1 MAELPAAPSGRTGW
15 PWTEETDPAVYE
27 RRADWPR
34 ISIVTPS
41 FNQAPFLE
49 ETIRSVLL
57 QNYPNLQ
64 YLVIDGGSTDGS
76 VEIIQKYAP
85 WIDYWVSELDRG
97 QSHAINK
104 GLEHC
109 DGEWFNWLNS
119 DDYLVRGALSSMALA
134 VVSSRGAIV
143 IVGELLELGV
153 DSRET
158 TAPDFAT
165 DKGLVESLVNHRL
178 RQPAMF
184 YRRAAVEC
192 IDENLHLAMDF
203 ALWAKLIASKGM
215 QVVTRTPQP
224 VAVFRHHQASKTSS
238 QADGFEREERQV
250 HAGLVA
256 ALGWSAAWVACLSG
270 TPWTVRD
277 DPRSLR
283 DVEKPYG
290 AALVRRYLAGDLRQL
305 VLNKGV
311 WPAGPLFTVVARIS
325 PMTALRTT
333 LSSLCRRWFGK
344 SVFCNPSHA

>member
-1 MAELPAAPSGRTGW
+1 
-15 PWTEETDPAVYE
+15 
-27 RRADWPR
+27 
-34 ISIVTPS
+34 
-41 FNQAPFLE
+41 
-49 ETIRSVLL
+49 
-57 QNYPNLQ
+57 
-64 YLVIDGGSTDGS
+64 
-76 VEIIQKYAP
+76 
-85 WIDYWVSELDRG
+85 VSEKDRG

-109 DGEWFNWLNS
+109 GGEWFNWLNS

-134 VVSSRGAIV
+134 GVSSRGAIV
-143 IVGELLELGV
+143 VVGRLLELGV

-165 DKGLVESLVNHRL
+165 EKGLVESLVNHRL

-184 YRRAAVEC
+184 YRRSAVDRL
-192 IDENLHLAMDF
+192 DENLHLAMDF
-203 ALWAKLIASKGM
+203 ALWAGVIAAKGM
-215 QVVTRTPQP
+215 QVVARTPRP

-238 QADGFEREERQV
+238 QADGFELEERQV

-256 ALGWSAAWVACLSG
+256 ALGWSATWVACLSG

-283 DVEKPYG
+283 HVQRPYG
-290 AALVRRYLAGDLRQL
+290 AALVRRYFAGDLRQL
-305 VLNKGV
+305 VLNKGF
-311 WPAGPLFTVVARIS
+311 WAAGPLFMVVARVS

-344 SVFCNPSHA
+344 SVFCKPSHA